1 MKTSRIATR
10 PRDERD
16 FCLLLFLLA
25 KTSFFFFCVVVVVK
39 VGDDGDGGGGG
50 VFRHVYI
57 YISSSSLKAV
67 MVTFCVVCARLFL
80 FVFLLWQREKRTKKK
95 NFWEEAQKKMPKK
108 KTYTL
113 KTLNIREAKRKKKLV
128 GV

>member
-25 KTSFFFFCVVVVVK
+25 TSFFFFCVVVVK
-39 VGDDGDGGGGG
+39 VGDGDGGGG

-57 YISSSSLKAV
+57 SLLRLKAV
-67 MVTFCVVCARLFL
+67 VTFCFFLCVRVFFSLF
-80 FVFLLWQREKRTKKK
+80 FCGGKKEQKKECGRRSKKK
-95 NFWEEAQKKMPKK
+95 IPKK
-108 KTYTL
+108 NTYTL
-113 KTLNIREAKRKKKLV
+113 KTLNILL
-128 GV
+128 

>member
-25 KTSFFFFCVVVVVK
+25 TSFFFFCVVVVVK

-57 YISSSSLKAV
+57 YLFFVFLKAV
-67 MVTFCVVCARLFL
+67 VVTFCVLCARLFL
-80 FVFLLWQREKRTKKK
+80 FVFLLWREKRTKKK

-108 KTYTL
+108 RPTP
-113 KTLNIREAKRKKKLV
+113 
-128 GV
+128 